1 MIGECTYLIPSQYIL
16 GCSIVQETSSLCF
29 TEQNN
34 KMMIKHTFKK
44 QQQQQRIVQEK
55 NIIRHHP
62 Y

>member
-16 GCSIVQETSSLCF
+16 GCSIVQKTSSLF
-29 TEQNN
+29 STEQNN

-44 QQQQQRIVQEK
+44 QQQQRIVQEK